1 MGRFERA
8 EIRERLY
15 RKRFL
20 VPNAVTVGNLF
31 CGFLAILYSAQ
42 GRFQDAIIAIAIAIL
57 LDGLD
62 GRVARKLNAA
72 TPFGLEFDSLC
83 DVISFGL
90 APAFL
95 VYCWGFKPLADQFGV
110 IASFI
115 FILCAATR
123 LARFN
128 VADDNLKGF
137 VGLPTPGAAGVV
149 AATVNL
155 SPVVEPSYFNLLLAF
170 AVVLTA
176 SYLMV
181 SKIPFVSIKSFKFAD
196 MRLRGRIALGL
207 SIVSIWYLGRIGV
220 AILGFGYAYS
230 GVLMYLLQSRAKQS
244 EA

>member
-1 MGRFERA
+1 MKQFEKS
-8 EIRERLY
+8 ELRERLY

-20 VPNAVTVGNLF
+20 IPNAVTVGNLF
-31 CGFLAILYSAQ
+31 CGFLAILYSASD
-42 GRFQDAIIAIAIAIL
+42 RFQDAIIAIAIAIL
-57 LDGLD
+57 LDGVD
-62 GRVARKLNAA
+62 GRVARKLDAS

-83 DVISFGL
+83 DVVSFGI

-110 IASFI
+110 IVAFI
-115 FILCAATR
+115 FVLCAATR

-128 VADDNLKGF
+128 VSDPQTKGF

-155 SPVVEPSYFNLLLAF
+155 NPTFEASYFNLLLAF
-170 AVVLTA
+170 GVVLSA

-181 SKIPFVSIKSFKFAD
+181 SRIPFISIKSFKFAD

-207 SIVSIWYLGRIGV
+207 GIVSIWYLGRIGV
-220 AILGFGYAYS
+220 AVLGFGYAYS
-230 GVLMYLLQSRAKQS
+230 GLIMYFLKRSSK
-244 EA
+244 

>member
-1 MGRFERA
+1 MDKFKES

-20 VPNAVTVGNLF
+20 IPNAVTVGNLF

-42 GRFQDAIIAIAIAIL
+42 GRFQYAIIAIAIAIV

-62 GRVARKLNAA
+62 GRVARKLNAS

-83 DVISFGL
+83 DVVSFGV
-90 APAFL
+90 APAFM
-95 VYCWGFKPLADQFGV
+95 VYFWGFKPLADQFGV
-110 IASFI
+110 IVSFL
-115 FILCAATR
+115 FVLCAATR

-128 VADDNLKGF
+128 VADDNTKGF
-137 VGLPTPGAAGVV
+137 IGLPTPGAAGVV

-155 SPVVEPSYFNLLLAF
+155 SPVVEPSYLNLILAF
-170 AVVLTA
+170 GVVLSA

-181 SKIPFVSIKSFKFAD
+181 SKIPFVSAKSFKFAD
-196 MRLRGRIALGL
+196 MKLRGRLVLGVF
-207 SIVSIWYLGRIGV
+207 IVTIWYLEKWGV
-220 AILGFGYAYS
+220 AALAFGYAYS
-230 GVLMYLLQSRAKQS
+230 GVIVHLLRSPAKRS